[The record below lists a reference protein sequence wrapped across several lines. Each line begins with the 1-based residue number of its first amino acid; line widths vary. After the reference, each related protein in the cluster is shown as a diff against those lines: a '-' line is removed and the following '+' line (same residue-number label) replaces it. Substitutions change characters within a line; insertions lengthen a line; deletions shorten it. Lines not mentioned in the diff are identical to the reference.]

1 MKSKMANSLFFVLF
15 LFIFVQGACEKG
27 ELGIPPDE
35 AESPSV
41 EKEPSPINEIDPS
54 ILLDEILAMAQK
66 GMIKESSFDVWQ
78 TTIDQVQKEWG
89 KPEQVDRAGSGIY
102 ASFPEKKVTIGY
114 RDDGEIFD
122 IRSYARNLQEI
133 TLEMMEKK
141 LGKPSEIRE
150 LENERIYVYRLE
162 KQLEMKMVITNQTEG
177 VDHLSVFNGERA
189 KASEIEEE
197 RDYLLDIK
205 GTSNQLSS
213 KSWIDMQKWRKDIVS
228 FSRDYDHIH
237 INGPNKKM
245 VALTFDD
252 GPDNFVTPAIL
263 DVLKEYNV
271 KGSFFYLGSEV
282 EKHPDIVTRTYS
294 EGHLVLSHSYH
305 HLDLTTLTE
314 EKLRNELEMA
324 GNAVE
329 EVIGR
334 EPAILRTPY
343 GETNGM
349 VADIAK
355 EEGYSIVLWSIDTL
369 DWSQKESENIV
380 KNVFENVRNGDIILM
395 HSDSEKKETAMALS
409 IMIEELQE
417 RNFDIVDLENLLSI
431 KAYKTDQ

>member
-1 MKSKMANSLFFVLF
+1 MKRKIANSLIFLLC
-15 LFIFVQGACEKG
+15 LFIFAQSACEKG
-27 ELGIPPDE
+27 EMVIPPDE

-66 GMIKESSFDVWQ
+66 GMIKESSYDVWQ
-78 TTIDQVQKEWG
+78 TTIAQVEKEWG
-89 KPEQVDRAGSGIY
+89 KPEQVDRAGYGIY
-102 ASFPEKKVTIGY
+102 ASFPEKQITIGY
-114 RDDGEIFD
+114 SDDGEIFD
-122 IRSYARNLQEI
+122 IRSYAINLHEI

-162 KQLEMKMVITNQTEG
+162 NQLELKMVITNQTEG

-189 KASEIEEE
+189 KASVIEEE
-197 RDYLLDIK
+197 RDYHLDIK
-205 GTSNQLSS
+205 GTSNQLSA
-213 KSWIDMQKWRKDIVS
+213 KAWKDMQKWRKDIVS
-228 FSRDYDHIH
+228 FSRDYDHIY
-237 INGPNKKM
+237 INGPNKKK

-282 EKHPDIVTRTYS
+282 EKHPDIVKRTYS
-294 EGHLVLSHSYH
+294 EGHFVLSHSYH
-305 HLDLTTLTE
+305 HVDLTTLPE
-314 EKLRNELEMA
+314 DKIRLELEMA
-324 GNAVE
+324 GNAVKK
-329 EVIGR
+329 VIGR
-334 EPAILRTPY
+334 EPAIFRTPY
-343 GETNGM
+343 GETNGL
-349 VADIAK
+349 VADIAD

-380 KNVFENVRNGDIILM
+380 NNVMENVRNGDIILM
-395 HSDSEKKETAMALS
+395 HSDSEKTETAKALPKL
-409 IMIEELQE
+409 ILELKA
-417 RNFDIVDLENLLSI
+417 RNYDLVDLETLLSI
-431 KAYKTDQ
+431 QGYKTE